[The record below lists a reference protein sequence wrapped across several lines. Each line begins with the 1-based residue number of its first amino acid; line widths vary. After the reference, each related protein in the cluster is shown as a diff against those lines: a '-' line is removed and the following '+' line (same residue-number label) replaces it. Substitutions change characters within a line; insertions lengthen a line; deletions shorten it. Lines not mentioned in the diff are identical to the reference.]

1 MQLNCYQLLCNSLVE
16 KIKWTFIIM
25 QVLNWILKKLKKD
38 KTPHSE
44 KHTLPFQP
52 KVKQRHQILFFD
64 LCENQTKQK
73 HLFVRF
79 RFVHHVLDMYRLI
92 V

>member
-1 MQLNCYQLLCNSLVE
+1 MNINYHASFKLN
-16 KIKWTFIIM
+16 F
-25 QVLNWILKKLKKD
+25 KKAEKD

-64 LCENQTKQK
+64 LFENQTKQK
-73 HLFVRF
+73 HL
-79 RFVHHVLDMYRLI
+79 L
-92 V
+92 

>member
-52 KVKQRHQILFFD
+52 QSETTSPDIIFWPLWKPD
-64 LCENQTKQK
+64 
-73 HLFVRF
+73 
-79 RFVHHVLDMYRLI
+79 
-92 V
+92 